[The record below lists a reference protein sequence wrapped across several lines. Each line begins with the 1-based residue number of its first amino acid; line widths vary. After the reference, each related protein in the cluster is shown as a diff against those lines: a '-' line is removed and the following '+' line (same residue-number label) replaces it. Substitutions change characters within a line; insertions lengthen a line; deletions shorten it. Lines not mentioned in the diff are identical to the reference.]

1 MFRQK
6 EEFALRSLNE
16 EHLQMS
22 LLSPL
27 TVHLNLPPAEETPET
42 TVMGQINFFFHICK
56 NVKKVHFNKIQ
67 EHNYLC
73 IKKLKKIV
81 QSCQLFNYSFS

>member
-1 MFRQK
+1 MLRQK

-16 EHLQMS
+16 EHPQMS

-27 TVHLNLPPAEETPET
+27 TVHLNLPPAEETLET
-42 TVMGQINFFFHICK
+42 TVMRQMNIFFFHICK
-56 NVKKVHFNKIQ
+56 NVKKVHFNRIQ

-73 IKKLKKIV
+73 TKKLKK
-81 QSCQLFNYSFS
+81 NYAVMF